1 MKRPATV
8 LLTALAPVSWGS
20 TYAVTT
26 EFLPPDRPLFTGLMR
41 ALPAGLVLLAL
52 ARVLPRG
59 VWWGKAAVLGAL
71 NIGAFFPLLFL
82 SAYRMP
88 GGMAAV
94 VGSVGPLFV
103 VGLSALLLGQRPA
116 PRSVLTGIVAAFGVS
131 LVVLKAAG
139 TLDTVGALAALA
151 SAASM
156 SAGTVLTK
164 RWGRPDGVGPL
175 ALTAWQLTAGGL
187 LIAPVAFL
195 AEGAPPALDGRA
207 VGGYL
212 YLALANTAVAYWLW
226 FRGIGRLTATQ
237 VTFLGPLSPLTAAVI
252 GWAALGQTL
261 TPVQLAGMALAF
273 GATVAGQLR
282 VGGGVTKADG
292 GVAKADGDV
301 AKADWGVTKADGGAR
316 HSAGH
321 PHRRTDDDYSAAA
334 ASAACAFSARSTPA
348 RDSEISRRR
357 AALGS
362 AEASH
367 SSVLRRVSSETWT
380 DG

>member
-1 MKRPATV
+1 MRKPTTNRPATV
-8 LLTALAPVSWGS
+8 LLTALAPVSWGT

-26 EFLPPDRPLFTGLMR
+26 EFLPADRPLFTGMMR

-82 SAYRMP
+82 SAYRLP

-94 VGSVGPLFV
+94 VGSVGPLIV
-103 VGLSALLLGQRPA
+103 VGLSAGLLGQRPTA
-116 PRSVLTGIVAAFGVS
+116 RSVLTGLVAAFGVS
-131 LVVLKAAG
+131 LVVLRAAG
-139 TLDTVGALAALA
+139 ALDLVGVLAALA
-151 SAASM
+151 ATASM
-156 SAGTVLTK
+156 SVGTVLTK

-187 LIAPVAFL
+187 LIAPLAFL
-195 AEGAPPALDGRA
+195 VEGAPPALDGRA

-237 VTFLGPLSPLTAAVI
+237 VTFLGPLSPLTAAVV

-261 TPVQLAGMALAF
+261 TPVQLAGMTLAF
-273 GATVAGQLR
+273 GATVAGQL
-282 VGGGVTKADG
+282 
-292 GVAKADGDV
+292 
-301 AKADWGVTKADGGAR
+301 GAR
-316 HSAGH
+316 
-321 PHRRTDDDYSAAA
+321 P
-334 ASAACAFSARSTPA
+334 PA
-348 RDSEISRRR
+348 RPSF
-357 AALGS
+357 GP
-362 AEASH
+362 AERDH
-367 SSVLRRVSSETWT
+367 RKDPKDLVLPTLRR
-380 DG
+380 